1 MLIMKLKGIEKLREK
16 TPGYPGKKIALLPLR
31 GLVAAI
37 LAYCFLIFIDI
48 LPRLFPEIAL
58 LVMLEPVLPIIG
70 SLFIGSLAVWL
81 IAIIWTRRN
90 RMKKEYGNLAYQKM
104 IPKGVM
110 GVMIVPS
117 VIFHALTPIHLLPP
131 GLPVNDLTTQFS
143 QSLLPFLG
151 ITGELDFW
159 IRFFLFGFFSIV
171 GLLVIRS
178 SVMTFGIDYMTVVY
192 LYFPEE
198 SEIQEHEIYSIV
210 RHPAYMAGVILGGA
224 AMFFGFSIYSMLF
237 ALIVYLIFK
246 VHIRREEGELI
257 ERFGDGYAEYRKRVP
272 ALYVH
277 PRNLKSFI
285 KFLLSS

>member
-1 MLIMKLKGIEKLREK
+1 MKLKGIEKLREK